1 MHPIFSL
8 LAIILFSPILF
19 ISAILIYLED
29 GGPIL
34 FFQERVGKD
43 GCHFIIY
50 KLRTLRENK
59 ITRVGRILRNLKIDE
74 IPQLLN
80 MYKGDMNFIGPRP
93 WIDKD
98 YNDVTS
104 ESREKRLTILPGIT
118 GLAQVEM
125 HRKYDKPTF
134 LAYDLFYV
142 DNCHSLSLKCSIL
155 YKTGLIVL
163 REGIAAIEMSNK
175 TRNE

>member
-8 LAIILFSPILF
+8 LAIILTSPILV
-19 ISAILIYLED
+19 ISAILIYFDD
-29 GGPIL
+29 GGPIF

-43 GCHFIIY
+43 GYHFIIY

-59 ITRVGRILRNLKIDE
+59 ITRIGQFLRKLKIDE

-80 MYKGDMNFIGPRP
+80 IYKGDMNFIGPRP

-98 YNDVTS
+98 YDDVSS

-125 HRKYDKPTF
+125 HCKCDKPMF
-134 LAYDLFYV
+134 IAYDLFYV
-142 DNCHSLSLKCSIL
+142 DNCFSLWLNCSIL
-155 YKTGLIVL
+155 YRTGLIVL
-163 REGIAAIEMSNK
+163 REIIDSLF
-175 TRNE
+175 